1 MTPATVFDRMA
12 ADYDATWTAAAVGSA
27 QRDQVWRVLDA
38 MFARGSRVLDV
49 GCGTGE
55 DARHLM
61 GRGVAVQAID
71 ASPAMVAI
79 AQAHG
84 VTAEVRCAEELGD
97 VASET
102 ERASLAYP
110 PGKTDAGRMACP
122 TGGPEAVFDGALSNF
137 GALNCVAD
145 LAAAARGLA
154 RVVRPGGPVAI
165 CLIGRCCLWEIA
177 YYSVRLQFRKALRRR
192 HASEFRGMAVYY
204 PSVAEVSS
212 AFAEGFELRRWKGV
226 GLFVPPSYVK
236 LPATLVRALGACDRV
251 FAGLPGL
258 RAMADHRL
266 FVLVKQ

>member
-1 MTPATVFDRMA
+1 
-12 ADYDATWTAAAVGSA
+12 
-27 QRDQVWRVLDA
+27 
-38 MFARGSRVLDV
+38 
-49 GCGTGE
+49 
-55 DARHLM
+55 
-61 GRGVAVQAID
+61 
-71 ASPAMVAI
+71 
-79 AQAHG
+79 
-84 VTAEVRCAEELGD
+84 
-97 VASET
+97 
-102 ERASLAYP
+102 
-110 PGKTDAGRMACP
+110 MACP